1 MESLKTKPFKT
12 MLTQIQLIPGAI
24 SEIFASATETGI
36 LTLSDRYGLMAAALD
51 EGLDDEGRRAV
62 NRILHFVQQGR
73 IAVTAV

>member
-1 MESLKTKPFKT
+1 

-36 LTLSDRYGLMAAALD
+36 LTLGDRYGLMAAALD
-51 EGLDDEGRRAV
+51 EGLDEEERRAV

-73 IAVTAV
+73 ITVNG